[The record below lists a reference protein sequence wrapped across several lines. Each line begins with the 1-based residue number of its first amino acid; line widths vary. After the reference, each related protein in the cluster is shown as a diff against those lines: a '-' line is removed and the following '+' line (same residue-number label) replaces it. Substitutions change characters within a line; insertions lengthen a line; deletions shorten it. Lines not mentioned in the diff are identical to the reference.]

1 MREDMIKNKYNKS
14 SFKLI
19 LMDYEMPEINGPEA
33 CRQIR
38 EMLYFEEIDQPI
50 VVAVTGHSDER
61 FIQESIE
68 AGMNTVF

>member
-50 VVAVTGHSDER
+50 VVAVIGHSDER